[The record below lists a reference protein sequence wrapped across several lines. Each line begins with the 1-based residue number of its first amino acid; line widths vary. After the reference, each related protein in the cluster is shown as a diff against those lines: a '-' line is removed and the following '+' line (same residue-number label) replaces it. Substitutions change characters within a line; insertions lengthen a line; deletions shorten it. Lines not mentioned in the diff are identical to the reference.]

1 MKVRKWSPGG
11 MIYVLLAGV
20 WFLTTL
26 FPLYF
31 TLISSFKD
39 DQSIFSHFFAPPA
52 TWMVE
57 NYEKAA
63 EENLVE
69 MKKQEEKTIK
79 KIILAV
85 SVFLF

>member
-52 TWMVE
+52 TWMV
-57 NYEKAA
+57 
-63 EENLVE
+63 
-69 MKKQEEKTIK
+69 
-79 KIILAV
+79 
-85 SVFLF
+85 